1 MAVTAADVKEIATEF
16 AAVADARVD
25 LFIAQAERRT
35 NRTNWGNK
43 ADDGVIYLTAHLLKL
58 DELQGAAPAGPI
70 TARRVHDVS
79 WAYAK
84 TGSGD
89 GDNLD
94 STAWGRRYK
103 EIRKLV
109 FSCRRL

>member
-16 AAVADARVD
+16 AAVADTRID

-35 NRTNWGNK
+35 SRANWGGK

-58 DELQGAAPAGPI
+58 DELQGTAPAGPI
-70 TARRVHDVS
+70 SARRVRDVS

-84 TGSGD
+84 TGD
-89 GDNLD
+89 GDSYD
-94 STAWGRRYK
+94 ATAWGRRYK
-103 EIRKLV
+103 EIRRTV
-109 FSCRRL
+109 FSVRKL

>member
-25 LFIAQAERRT
+25 IFIAQAERRT
-35 NRTNWGNK
+35 NRGNWGAT

-58 DELQGAAPAGPI
+58 DELQGAAPAGPV

-79 WAYAK
+79 WAFAK
-84 TGSGD
+84 PMSTEG
-89 GDNLD
+89 LD
-94 STAWGRRYK
+94 ATAWGRRYR
-103 EIRKLV
+103 ELLQGV
-109 FSCRRL
+109 FGSRVI